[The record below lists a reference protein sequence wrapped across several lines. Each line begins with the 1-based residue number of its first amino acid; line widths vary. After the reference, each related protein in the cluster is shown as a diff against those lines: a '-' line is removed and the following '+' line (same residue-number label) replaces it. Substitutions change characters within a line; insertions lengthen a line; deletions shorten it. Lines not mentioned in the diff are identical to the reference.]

1 MIKRLLLGTLFS
13 LVTLTTQFAVA
24 AGFVITDI
32 RIEGLQRVDAAVAF
46 QHLPLQVGDE
56 ADQRALAT
64 ATRSLFKSGYFE
76 DIALQRESGVL
87 IVKLKERPAIA
98 SISLSGNEIITTE
111 HLQGALKH
119 AKLVEGEI
127 FQSSTLAKIELELE
141 RQYNAMGRYA
151 VLVETHVQELEENR
165 VGLEVKVNEGVN
177 SIISHINIVGNSKY
191 SDSKLQG
198 MMNLQVDNFWSL
210 FSKSSQYSRE
220 KLMGDLETIR
230 SHYLDRGHVL
240 FNIESTQVA
249 ISPDKTQVFIT
260 ININEGPE
268 FIVDEITIAGEMPV
282 AEEQVR
288 EQVNALA
295 GKAFSRVQLLNVAK
309 EIRQIYGD
317 GGFAFAEVQPIPLV
331 NPEDNTVD
339 LQFLMRSGKRTYV
352 RRINFNGNTR
362 TSDDVLRREMRQ
374 MEGGVASF
382 ADINASKLRLQR
394 LGYFTEVNAN
404 TKAVP
409 GTDDMLDVDYDVVEG
424 LTADWSIMVGYTDGE
439 GPFWGGSIN
448 QNNFLG
454 SGNKLEAS
462 FTSSS
467 STQEYSFSY
476 LDPYYTVDGVSR
488 GIDLT
493 YQERD
498 YSEIDVSSYATD
510 RIGMNMT
517 FGYPLT
523 DDSRI
528 NFKLGYEKIDLTLPT
543 GATSANTA
551 TNLWQ
556 FTQTEGTSYDQW
568 KGTVT
573 WSDNTL
579 NDYWFPT
586 QGRSHMVDLFVTL
599 PSSDVSYYQAKY
611 NYRFF
616 TPLNRTDTY
625 VASFGA
631 QFGYAD
637 SYGSTTYTPP
647 FANYYAGGY
656 GSVRGF
662 EHNSLGPFDT
672 NTDTATGG
680 QVLTTATSELI
691 FPMFTDSPNIRTMLF
706 MDVGNVF
713 EQGGFAASELR
724 ASAGF
729 SLAWLTPVGPL
740 TLVMAQPLK
749 SETADKTTRT
759 HITLGRSY

>member
-1 MIKRLLLGTLFS
+1 MIKRLLLGALFS

-56 ADQRALAT
+56 ADQRALAA
-64 ATRSLFKSGYFE
+64 ATRSLFKSGYFQ

-87 IVKLKERPAIA
+87 IVKLQERPAIA
-98 SISLSGNEIITTE
+98 SISLSGNEVITTE

-127 FQSSTLAKIELELE
+127 FQRSTLAKIELELE

-151 VLVETHVQELEENR
+151 VLVETRVQELEENR
-165 VGLEVKVNEGVN
+165 VGLEVKINEGVN

-220 KLMGDLETIR
+220 RLMADLETIR

-268 FIVDEITIAGEMPV
+268 FIVDEVTIAGEMPV

-288 EQVNALA
+288 EQVNALS
-295 GKAFSRVQLLNVAK
+295 GKVFSRVELLNVAK

-382 ADINASKLRLQR
+382 AAVNASKLRLQR
-394 LGYFTEVNAN
+394 LGYFTEVNAH

-439 GPFWGGSIN
+439 GPFWGGSVN

-523 DDSRI
+523 DDSRL
-528 NFKLGYEKIDLTLPT
+528 NFKLGYEKIDLTLPA

-551 TNLWQ
+551 ANLWQ
-556 FTQTEGTSYDQW
+556 FTQVEGTSYDQW
-568 KGTVT
+568 KGTLT

-586 QGRSHMVDLFVTL
+586 AGRSHIADLFMTL

-616 TPLNRTDTY
+616 TPLDRSETY

-631 QFGYAD
+631 QLGYAD
-637 SYGSTTYTPP
+637 SYGTTTYTPP

-672 NTDTATGG
+672 NTSTATGG

-691 FPMFTDSPNIRTMLF
+691 FPMFTDTPSVRTMLF

-713 EQGGFAASELR
+713 EQGGFSAAELR

-749 SETADKTTRT
+749 SETSDKMTRT

>member
-13 LVTLTTQFAVA
+13 LVTLTTQLAVA

-32 RIEGLQRVDAAVAF
+32 RIEGLQRVDASVAF

-56 ADQRALAT
+56 ADQRALAA

-76 DIALQRESGVL
+76 DIALQRDSGVL

-98 SISLSGNEIITTE
+98 SISLSGNKIITTE
-111 HLQGALKH
+111 QLQGALKH
-119 AKLVEGEI
+119 AKLLEGEI
-127 FQSSTLAKIELELE
+127 FQRSTLAQIELELE

-151 VLVETHVQELEENR
+151 VLVETRVLELEENR
-165 VGLEVKVNEGVN
+165 VGLEVEVNEGVN
-177 SIISHINIVGNSKY
+177 SVISHINIVGNQQY
-191 SDSKLQG
+191 SDDKLRD
-198 MMNLQVDNFWSL
+198 MMSLQADNFWSL
-210 FSKSSQYSRE
+210 FSKTSQYSRE
-220 KLMGDLETIR
+220 KLTADIEVIR
-230 SHYLDRGHVL
+230 SYYLDRGHVL
-240 FNIESTQVA
+240 FNVESTQVA

-268 FIVDEITIAGEMPV
+268 FTVDGITIAGEMPV
-282 AEEQVR
+282 AEDQVR
-288 EQVNALA
+288 EQVNALS
-295 GKAFSRVQLLNVAK
+295 GKVFSRVELLNVAK

-317 GGFAFAEVQPIPLV
+317 GGFAFAEVQPMPLV
-331 NPEDNTVD
+331 NIEDNTVD
-339 LQFLMRSGKRTYV
+339 LQFLMRAGKRTYV

-382 ADINASKLRLQR
+382 SDINASKLRLQR

-404 TKAVP
+404 TKPVV

-424 LTADWSIMVGYTDGE
+424 LTADWSVMIGYTDGE
-439 GPFWGGSIN
+439 GAFWGGSIN

-454 SGNKLEAS
+454 SGNKLEAG

-476 LDPYYTVDGVSR
+476 LNPYYTVDGVSR

-498 YSEIDVSSYATD
+498 YSKIDVSSYATD
-510 RIGMNMT
+510 RVGMNMR
-517 FGYPLT
+517 FGYPLS
-523 DDSRI
+523 DDSRLS
-528 NFKLGYEKIDLTLPT
+528 FKLGYEQIDLTLPT
-543 GATSANTA
+543 GATSSNTA
-551 TNLWQ
+551 TDLWN
-556 FTQTEGTSYDQW
+556 FTQAEGVSYDQW
-568 KGTVT
+568 KASVIWT
-573 WSDNTL
+573 DNNL
-579 NDYWFPT
+579 NDFWYPT
-586 QGRSHMVDLFVTL
+586 DGRSHTIDLFVAL
-599 PSSDVSYYQAKY
+599 PTSDVSYYQAKY
-611 NYRFF
+611 NYRAFSS
-616 TPLNRTDTY
+616 LGRSDSY

-631 QFGYAD
+631 QLGYAD
-637 SYGSTTYTPP
+637 AYGDTTYAPP

-672 NTDTATGG
+672 NTSTATGG
-680 QVLTTATSELI
+680 QVLTAATGEFI
-691 FPMFTDSPNIRTMLF
+691 FPLFTDMPSVRTMLF

-713 EQGGFAASELR
+713 AQGGFAASELR
-724 ASAGF
+724 ASTGF